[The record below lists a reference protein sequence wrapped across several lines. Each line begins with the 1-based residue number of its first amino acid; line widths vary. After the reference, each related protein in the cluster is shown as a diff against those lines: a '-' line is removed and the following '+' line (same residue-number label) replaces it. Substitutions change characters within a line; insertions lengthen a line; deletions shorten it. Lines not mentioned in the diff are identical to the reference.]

1 MQPIQTQY
9 ESIIEEEVTL
19 TQRISLCKDSIDI
32 LLEYISRH
40 ADSIH
45 ILTAEDIVT
54 TIHAMAQNLDTELLH
69 VRFEKGILEHKLH
82 ELQLQANLHSA
93 TVQSS

>member
-1 MQPIQTQY
+1 MQPIQNQY
-9 ESIIEEEVTL
+9 QSIIQEEATL
-19 TQRISLCKDSIDI
+19 AQRISLCKGSIDI
-32 LLEYISRH
+32 LLEYISHH

-82 ELQLQANLHSA
+82 ELQLQAELQTAAVKSI
-93 TVQSS
+93 